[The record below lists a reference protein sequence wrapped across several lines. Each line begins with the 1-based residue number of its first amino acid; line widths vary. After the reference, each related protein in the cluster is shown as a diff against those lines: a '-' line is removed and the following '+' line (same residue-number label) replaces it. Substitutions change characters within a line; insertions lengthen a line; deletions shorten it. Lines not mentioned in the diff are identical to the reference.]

1 MPEKDVV
8 INVTLKDKEIITASS
23 VKYDIVY
30 DLGSKKTAK
39 SITSNEEVLNT
50 FNTSDDSI
58 INSIGDF
65 EYIYGG
71 GNGGR
76 GDTSWY
82 CGNMLK
88 FGTTKVN
95 GGLVFNLSQNVN
107 KVKITGYVGTSS
119 LKIRVGD
126 SSSKDWN
133 GNGDNKTTLFT
144 CSTMVEASK
153 VDIENKNTSTIEI
166 EFESTNSLKI
176 MTENKKVLYI
186 TNIEFFL
193 EK

>member
-30 DLGSKKTAK
+30 DLGSRKTAK
-39 SITSNEEVLNT
+39 SITSNEELLNT

-76 GDTSWY
+76 GATNWY

-88 FGTTKVN
+88 FGTTSVN

>member
-1 MPEKDVV
+1 
-8 INVTLKDKEIITASS
+8 
-23 VKYDIVY
+23 
-30 DLGSKKTAK
+30 
-39 SITSNEEVLNT
+39 
-50 FNTSDDSI
+50 
-58 INSIGDF
+58 
-65 EYIYGG
+65 
-71 GNGGR
+71 
-76 GDTSWY
+76 
-82 CGNMLK
+82 MLK
-88 FGTTKVN
+88 FGTTSVN

-153 VDIENKNTSTIEI
+153 EDIENKNTSTIEI

-193 EK
+193 DK